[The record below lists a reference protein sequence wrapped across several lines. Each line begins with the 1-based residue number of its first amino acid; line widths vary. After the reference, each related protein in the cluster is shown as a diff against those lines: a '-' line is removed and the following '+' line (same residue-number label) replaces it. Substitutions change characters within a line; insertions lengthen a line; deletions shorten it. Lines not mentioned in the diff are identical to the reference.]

1 MASGPGPSAAP
12 STMRLEQAVA
22 LSYEARWL
30 VDLRGRVMHASP
42 AVHMLI
48 GKSFAEC
55 SGRNM
60 AELLLLPAAQA
71 AQIEQCVANGTPF
84 VDRVRLLVGESP
96 FQVLGAPTKR
106 RTVPAWPCSLRC
118 CSSPSRS
125 PWPLPTP
132 EIRIQGEMGSRPRVG
147 EWWTHLLS
155 MRPRARA
162 RGESPDARHGSEPRS
177 LSALCRTLVLRR

>member
-60 AELLLLPAAQA
+60 AELLLLPAAQS

-106 RTVPAWPCSLRC
+106 RR
-118 CSSPSRS
+118 SR
-125 PWPLPTP
+125 
-132 EIRIQGEMGSRPRVG
+132 GSF
-147 EWWTHLLS
+147 
-155 MRPRARA
+155 
-162 RGESPDARHGSEPRS
+162 SEQLGPVFR
-177 LSALCRTLVLRR
+177 RTR

>member
-55 SGRNM
+55 SGQNM
-60 AELLLLPAAQA
+60 AELLLLPAAQS

-96 FQVLGAPTKR
+96 FQADTLIAGRPVSSAADGLATHMSIR
-106 RTVPAWPCSLRC
+106 LVRLVPRAM
-118 CSSPSRS
+118 
-125 PWPLPTP
+125 LPP
-132 EIRIQGEMGSRPRVG
+132 
-147 EWWTHLLS
+147 THLLEPS
-155 MRPRARA
+155 LAAQLRAIVIALPEPPQPPPPPLGRARHVTMEWEECA
-162 RGESPDARHGSEPRS
+162 EEA
-177 LSALCRTLVLRR
+177 V

>member
-12 STMRLEQAVA
+12 STMRLEQAGA

-84 VDRVRLLVGESP
+84 VDRVRLGWPRWQLPVPPTLGESDRGQSVSGRVSP
-96 FQVLGAPTKR
+96 HHCTTTTRILGNMKGTNENL
-106 RTVPAWPCSLRC
+106 SL
-118 CSSPSRS
+118 
-125 PWPLPTP
+125 
-132 EIRIQGEMGSRPRVG
+132 
-147 EWWTHLLS
+147 
-155 MRPRARA
+155 
-162 RGESPDARHGSEPRS
+162 
-177 LSALCRTLVLRR
+177 